1 MGSSLADVAVS
12 SLPITHPDYHID
24 MFKSAATQSSLQP
37 PRADLPAHG
46 MVAGFAA
53 AS

>member
-1 MGSSLADVAVS
+1 MGSSLADAAVTF
-12 SLPITHPDYHID
+12 LPITHPDYHID
-24 MFKSAATQSSLQP
+24 MFKPATTHSSLQA
-37 PRADLPAHG
+37 PRATLPVHG